1 MESDLAT
8 MTVSQEKN
16 PHQPSTTI
24 TTPQRYNGP
33 AKDGD
38 GTNYRD
44 TITSLYLDQNKS
56 LKEVMRIMR
65 EEYYF
70 FAT

>member
-1 MESDLAT
+1 MAL
-8 MTVSQEKN
+8 SQEEITL
-16 PHQPSTTI
+16 QSTSTTPMA
-24 TTPQRYNGP
+24 TPQRYNGP

-38 GTNYRD
+38 WANYRD
-44 TITSLYLDQNKS
+44 TITSLYRDQNKS
-56 LKEVMRIMR
+56 LKDVMRIMR

>member
-1 MESDLAT
+1 MTVSLQQEKPSDQSTAT
-8 MTVSQEKN
+8 MT
-16 PHQPSTTI
+16 TT
-24 TTPQRYNGP
+24 TTLPMRYNGP

-38 GTNYRD
+38 WANYRD

>member
-1 MESDLAT
+1 
-8 MTVSQEKN
+8 MTVSQVPQEKH
-16 PHQPSTTI
+16 PHQPSI
-24 TTPQRYNGP
+24 TMSMPQRFNGP

-38 GTNYRD
+38 WNNYRD

-70 FAT
+70 YAT